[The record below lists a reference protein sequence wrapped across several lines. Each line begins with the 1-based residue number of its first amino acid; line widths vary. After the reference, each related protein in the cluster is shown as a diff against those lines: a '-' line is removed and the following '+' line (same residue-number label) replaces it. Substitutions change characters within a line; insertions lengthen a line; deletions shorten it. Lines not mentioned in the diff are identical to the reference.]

1 MSKIIAIRA
10 IDWSAILGIA
20 KNKTFAIDAVCDYAF
35 FEAFWRSRIFENMS
49 VSEKNF
55 RKNFRTVT
63 GVVRFE
69 SASPGGLEKAVF
81 GTSGRRQRPLEA
93 KNSDFYVIL
102 GVNMS
107 ILCKNSSIFSISG
120 QSNGLIRTVSTS

>member
-20 KNKTFAIDAVCDYAF
+20 KNKTFAINAVCDYAF

-55 RKNFRTVT
+55 SKKFSDRNGSSTVRISESRRTRKSSFW
-63 GVVRFE
+63 
-69 SASPGGLEKAVF
+69 GL
-81 GTSGRRQRPLEA
+81 R
-93 KNSDFYVIL
+93 
-102 GVNMS
+102 
-107 ILCKNSSIFSISG
+107 
-120 QSNGLIRTVSTS
+120 